1 MNHNQHYL
9 EFVGVDV
16 AKASLDV
23 FFASSKSTVST
34 SNDDGGLNSLLAKL
48 PAPGSCLVVVEST
61 GHYHEL
67 LVARLLD
74 VGHHVAVV
82 NPARV
87 REFAKACGL
96 LAKTDRVDARL
107 LARFAELV
115 RPRLA
120 LKIAENH
127 VDFQHLVTRRR
138 QLVELRKL
146 ERQHR
151 ESARRTPVIAQS
163 VERMIAVLSQQ
174 IAEIDQLLTDAAQS
188 DEDLSQKIQLLL
200 TAPGIGDVTAYALV
214 CELPELGTLN
224 RNQIAALAGLAPYN
238 RDSGTLRGQRH
249 IHGGR
254 APVRCSLYMATLTA
268 IRKSSVIKDFSDRL
282 KAANKPSKVRLI
294 ACARKLL
301 CILNTMI
308 RTNTPWR
315 SAMAH

>member
-1 MNHNQHYL
+1 MSHNQHYL

-23 FFASSKSTVST
+23 FFASSRSSLSS
-34 SNDDGGLNSLLAKL
+34 SNDDGGLNDLLAKL
-48 PAPGSCLVVVEST
+48 STPGSCLVVVEST

-120 LKIAENH
+120 LKIADNH

-138 QLVELRKL
+138 QLIELRKL

-151 ESARRTPVIAQS
+151 ETARSPVIAQS

-174 IAEIDQLLTDAAQS
+174 IAEIDQFLADTAQS
-188 DEDLSQKIQLLL
+188 DEDLSHKIQLLRS
-200 TAPGIGDVTAYALV
+200 TPGIGEITAYALV

-224 RNQIAALAGLAPYN
+224 RNQIAALAGLAPFN

-268 IRKSSVIKDFSDRL
+268 IRTNPVIKAFSDRL
-282 KAANKPSKVRLI
+282 QAANKPGKVRLI

-301 CILNTMI
+301 CILNTI
-308 RTNTPWR
+308 VRTNTPWR
-315 SAMAH
+315 TALAH